1 MPLILEGSPDAQFL
15 IPMAISVAYGILFG
29 SLFILLT
36 LPIQILAFNKLQVKL
51 KRLISKKPV
60 TPESVEAAVINHEI
74 DQRLE
79 KAIKQ
84 ETSK

>member
-36 LPIQILAFNKLQVKL
+36 LPIQILVFNKLQVKIKSL
-51 KRLISKKPV
+51 FRKEEV

-79 KAIKQ
+79 QAMKD
-84 ETSK
+84 EEE